1 MADNYMYMFPAFNLR
16 SNAVSGAVCGLL
28 SPFSL
33 KLSERMQN
41 AAAACEA
48 IWLTEDVVKDV
59 TSCPISRHGGKT
71 SQTVSSS
78 RPQLATAKVSSCTSI
93 SPLCSQ
99 QN

>member
-1 MADNYMYMFPAFNLR
+1 MYVFRFQLTQQLAF
-16 SNAVSGAVCGLL
+16 SGAVCGLF

-59 TSCPISRHGGKT
+59 TSCPFGRHGGKT

-78 RPQLATAKVSSCTSI
+78 RPQLATHCCKLYVRTSFM
-93 SPLCSQ
+93 PPTVKK
-99 QN
+99 NER